1 MVKSGYHAYPRD
13 SKYNNITADNLFS
26 TTFKKYRLYRKNDG
40 RAKALYLIDSNNEI
54 VEEFASTVEASSM
67 LFIDRRH
74 IARRCNNRCVNKGL
88 MYMWAD
94 EYEKLNA

>member
-1 MVKSGYHAYPRD
+1 MLIRKIV
-13 SKYNNITADNLFS
+13 N
-26 TTFKKYRLYRKNDG
+26 TTMSLQIIYSQRPSKKYRLYRKNDG

-54 VEEFASTVEASSM
+54 VEEFSSTVEASSM

-94 EYEKLNA
+94 EYEELNA